1 MRENESE
8 ILATEEYLER
18 FIYDNPELEKLEA
31 VIDQFNIFSSLG
43 IINQEIRHSN
53 FLAWLLDP
61 SETHNLSDYFTNLFL
76 KLALKSGN
84 TKNTDLNIFD
94 IETFDLTD
102 IKVYREWHNIDVLLV
117 DESNQFVCVIE
128 NKIDSTEHSEQLSK
142 YRNVM
147 EHHFKNYKK
156 IFIYLTVHGGIAENE
171 DLYISIKHKEVAGL
185 IETLLD
191 RRKSQMNDD
200 VVLFIQHYSEML
212 KRYIMEES
220 EVQQLCEALYKK
232 HQKALDLIYKY
243 RPDIYSEVQGI
254 LEEIIDENPILVR
267 DHCSRTAIRFI
278 PKSLDFFPKVGK
290 EWTKTKRILLFEIQN
305 YNERINMNLIIGP
318 TETHGH
324 IREMIFNLAKENAL
338 FKNAFTQLAAK
349 WSTIHKHSLPKMAE
363 VRSQKSRE
371 KQKELLSKAFN
382 QFIENILPSLES
394 VILNLKDQVEID
406 E

>member
-1 MRENESE
+1 MKELDQNQLDKIE
-8 ILATEEYLER
+8 LEK

-61 SETHNLSDYFTNLFL
+61 SETHNLSDYFVNLFL
-76 KLALKSGN
+76 KLALKTGN
-84 TKNTDLNIFD
+84 TKNSELSIFD

-102 IKVYREWHNIDVLLV
+102 LKVYREWNNIDVLLV

-128 NKIDSTEHSEQLSK
+128 NKIDSTEHSDQLSR
-142 YRNVM
+142 YRTVM
-147 EHHFKNYKK
+147 EHHFKDYKK
-156 IFIYLTVHGGIAENE
+156 IFIYLTVHGGSAENE
-171 DLYISIKHKEVAGL
+171 DLYIAIRHKEVAGL
-185 IETLLD
+185 IDTLLD

-220 EVQQLCEALYKK
+220 EVQQLCEAIYKK

-254 LEEIIDENPILVR
+254 LEEIIDENPTLIR

-290 EWTKTKRILLFEIQN
+290 DWTKSKRILLFEIQN

-324 IREMIFNLAKENAL
+324 IREMIFDLAKENAL
-338 FKNAFTQLAAK
+338 FKNAFSQLTAK
-349 WSTIHKHSLPKMAE
+349 WSTIHKHPLPKIQE
-363 VRSQKSRE
+363 VQKQVSRE
-371 KQKELLSKAFN
+371 KQKELLSKEFN
-382 QFIENILPSLES
+382 KFIDSILPPLES
-394 VILNLKDQVEID
+394 VIINLKDQLEI
-406 E
+406 EE